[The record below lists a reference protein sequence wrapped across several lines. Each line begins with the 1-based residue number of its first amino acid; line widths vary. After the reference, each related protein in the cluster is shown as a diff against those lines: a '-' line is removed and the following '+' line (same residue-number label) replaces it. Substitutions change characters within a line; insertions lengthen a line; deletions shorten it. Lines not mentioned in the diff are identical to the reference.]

1 MAIFLG
7 CIVYLPEA
15 LKVGIN
21 SSNMKNMVNFTNFGA
36 YILGRKTMHS
46 RKLVANIKVA
56 LNAFSENF

>member
-15 LKVGIN
+15 LNVGIN

-36 YILGRKTMHS
+36 YTGKENYAFQEIGRQY
-46 RKLVANIKVA
+46 
-56 LNAFSENF
+56 